1 MKEQNQPEAGAGQAK
16 FPGKVAVVTGASRG
30 IGRSVALELARAGYD
45 LLIHYRNSQA
55 EAEALALEI
64 EALHRHIVLVQGDVS
79 SFADAKCLADA
90 AFYHWEEVRV
100 LVNNAGIIRDSPLAF
115 MSESDWAEV
124 IATNLTG
131 MFNVTRAFIY
141 RLLRQHH
148 GSIINVSSVAGLV
161 GNCGQTNY
169 CASKAGIIGF
179 SRALA
184 KEVASHG
191 LTVNC
196 VAPGY
201 IETAMVDGI
210 PAAKRKAATERIP
223 MKRFGGAGE
232 VAKLVTFLASE
243 DAAYITG
250 QVYCVDGG
258 LAA

>member
-1 MKEQNQPEAGAGQAK
+1 MEPGNQPDVAVGQAK
-16 FPGKVAVVTGASRG
+16 FPAKVAVVTGASRG

-45 LLIHYRNSQA
+45 LLIHYRNR
-55 EAEALALEI
+55 EAEARALALDI
-64 EALHRHIVLVQGDVS
+64 EALCRHTLLVQADVS
-79 SFADAKCLADA
+79 SFADAKRLADM
-90 AFYHWEEVRV
+90 AFDHWDEVGV
-100 LVNNAGIIRDSPLAF
+100 LVNNAGITRDTPLAL
-115 MSESDWAEV
+115 MSESDWADV

-131 MFNVTRAFIY
+131 VFNVTRAFIY
-141 RLLRQHH
+141 PLIRQHC
-148 GSIINVSSVAGLV
+148 GSIINITSVAGLV
-161 GNCGQTNY
+161 GSCGQTNY

-196 VAPGY
+196 VAPGF

-210 PAAKRKAATERIP
+210 PALKRKAATERIP
-223 MKRFGGAGE
+223 MKRFGDPGE
-232 VAKLVTFLASE
+232 VAKLVAFLASE
-243 DAAYITG
+243 GAAYITG